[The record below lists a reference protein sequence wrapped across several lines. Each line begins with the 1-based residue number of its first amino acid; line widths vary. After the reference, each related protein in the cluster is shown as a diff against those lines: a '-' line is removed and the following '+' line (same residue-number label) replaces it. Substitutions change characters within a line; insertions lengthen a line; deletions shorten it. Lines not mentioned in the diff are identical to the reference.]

1 MAHDPHVLAR
11 NARRLISSVP
21 SPRPPPSAGVLG
33 GAHVRRR
40 GGGPHI
46 RFPASTQIRRL
57 PRTHEGPGQRSG
69 GRLRRQ
75 RGQRH
80 HHSGDGAKIAPR
92 TQSHL
97 AAYICV
103 FVYISCKKETLEF
116 STSYI
121 FFCTI
126 CNANEVCGNGL
137 FCVFEKH
144 THASL
149 FGTTYIFLSKLKEE
163 ESKRIVVK
171 PFVKLLCHIST
182 YDEPFL
188 CFYILILHTYG

>member
-1 MAHDPHVLAR
+1 MTHDSHVLAW
-11 NARRLISSVP
+11 RLISAVL
-21 SPRPPPSAGVLG
+21 SPPLAGVLG

-116 STSYI
+116 STSFI

-137 FCVFEKH
+137 FYVFEKH
-144 THASL
+144 THTL
-149 FGTTYIFLSKLKEE
+149 FVWHHLHIFIQTEGRRVEE
-163 ESKRIVVK
+163 NCGETI
-171 PFVKLLCHIST
+171 C
-182 YDEPFL
+182 
-188 CFYILILHTYG
+188 